1 MKKKKLFIGLSF
13 ILLSLL
19 VLPTSNSKNNY
30 EEILPDPVHYED
42 VQPINYEL
50 GTDVYNEG
58 ETDSITYPHR
68 VIIHYH
74 NDDGK
79 NISRRIYTWVTNIDG
94 VETAAVE
101 ISTNGQDS
109 KFVIDLDND
118 FPEYKTTSELMFIIK
133 YGGTWSGQSLDT
145 SLPYDMFPLDGNG
158 DLEVW
163 TIPGESNSIEIYQT
177 EAETKF
183 DKALTAEFTDW
194 KTISVTA
201 TSVPSVYRLYAF
213 DQLYLS
219 YDPNIQKREKENR
232 LFKVGYPTSETF
244 TISLNY
250 SSHINIKYVLETEY
264 ESSPGRISTKSVAF
278 YPMYDTPMFEEYYT
292 YTGDD
297 LGVTYTKEKSTFAL
311 WAPTGANVKLRI
323 YSTGT
328 PTSISDKGS
337 NYFKEYK
344 MYFQK
349 GGVFKAEILGDLNG
363 KYYTYYIENFA
374 GAFEVIDPYAH
385 GAGINGLRGLIYD
398 SSLTNPDGWDEIP
411 EVWDG
416 DSTFDIASAN
426 DLTVYEVHIRDLT
439 MDETWGGKE
448 KPGTYNAFVEKGTT
462 YTDNI
467 TTVTTGFD
475 HIEELGVT
483 AVQLLPVFDHD
494 DDETNMKFNWGYNP
508 LNYNVI
514 EGGYSSDPYNGFTR
528 IEEFKNLVMQ
538 FANNENHTRV
548 IMDVVYNHVSSVSNC
563 NFNKIMPRYYFR
575 MDESGN
581 FADGSGCANEVRT
594 ESTMM
599 SKFIV
604 DSVCWWAKEY
614 KIKGFRFDLMG
625 LIDTETM
632 RKVKDSLYEIDKDIV
647 VYGEGWTA
655 AGYHGKTGTVGTTT
669 AEVYSSLYPS
679 KTSPG
684 ILGAFNDFGR
694 NNTKGGN
701 DGGYGSNNAYPGYG
715 YISQGSE
722 HVGDKA
728 NCVSRMMMGIN
739 DYANGAANNK
749 QTVNYVS
756 CHDNFTLFDQLN
768 YTLSENPG
776 NKPAASKEPDPSVIA
791 KASLACHS
799 AIFASQSIAFM
810 QGGEELFRTKIQDN
824 PDARPYPDYPVYTG
838 DPEDILCTGDVE
850 MFGKIISHNSYK
862 SSDNCNSFKWDRK
875 ISIEYQG
882 NKVDVSSY
890 SNRFKEAIKIRN
902 DKTIPQYL
910 YPNNLDSQNISTWGV
925 DSGSSIFG
933 IRMGFYCMFFSGR
946 SSGTISY
953 DAISTC
959 TIIYNSLGGTN
970 GITKGSG
977 TIKLEPYQF
986 IITKF

>member
-1 MKKKKLFIGLSF
+1 MNKKIFAGLSF
-13 ILLSLL
+13 LLLSFLAI
-19 VLPTSNSKNNY
+19 PSNIKSNNDEYFKDPISY
-30 EEILPDPVHYED
+30 EEVK
-42 VQPINYEL
+42 PIHYEL
-50 GTDVYNEG
+50 GVDVFNEG
-58 ETDSITYPHR
+58 ETDTIVYPHK
-68 VIIHYH
+68 VIVHYH

-79 NISRRIYTWVTNIDG
+79 NINRRIYTWVTNVDG
-94 VETAAVE
+94 VETAPTEV
-101 ISTNGQDS
+101 STDGQES
-109 KFVIDLDND
+109 TFIIDLDND
-118 FPEYKTTSELMFIIK
+118 FPEYKTSDSLMFIIK

-145 SLPYDMFPLDGNG
+145 TLPYDMFPLDSDGN
-158 DLEVW
+158 LEVW
-163 TIPGESNSIEIYQT
+163 TIPGESNAIEIYAT

-194 KTISVTA
+194 KTISVTT
-201 TSVPSVYRLYAF
+201 TSVATTYRLYAY
-213 DQLYLS
+213 DQLFLT
-219 YDPNIQKREKENR
+219 YDANLQKREKENR
-232 LFKVGYPTSETF
+232 LLKTGTPTSDNF
-244 TISLNY
+244 TIKLNY

-264 ESSPGRISTKSVAF
+264 ATSPGRVSSKSVAF
-278 YPMYDTPMFEEYYT
+278 YPMYDTPLFEEYYT
-292 YTGDD
+292 YDGDD

-323 YSTGT
+323 YNTGT
-328 PTSISDKGS
+328 PLGVGPNGS

-344 MYFQK
+344 MYFQR

-385 GAGINGLRGLIYD
+385 SAGVNGVRGLIYD
-398 SSLTNPDGWDEIP
+398 SSTTNPDGWDDIP
-411 EVWDG
+411 LVWDK
-416 DSTFDIASAN
+416 DSTFDINSAN
-426 DLTVYEVHIRDLT
+426 DLTVYEIHIRDLT
-439 MDETWGGKE
+439 MDDTWNGKE

-462 YTDNI
+462 YSDNI

-494 DDETNMKFNWGYNP
+494 DDEVNMKFNWGYNP

-514 EGGYSSDPYNGFTR
+514 EGGYSSDPFDGFAR
-528 IEEFKNLVMQ
+528 IKEFKNLVMQ
-538 FANNENHTRV
+538 FANNKNHTRV

-575 MDESGN
+575 MDENGN
-581 FADGSGCANEVRT
+581 FYDGSGCANEVRT

-625 LIDTETM
+625 LIDTGTM

-647 VYGEGWTA
+647 TYGEGWTA
-655 AGYHGKTGTVGTTT
+655 AGYHGKEGTTGAST
-669 AEVYSSLYPS
+669 YEVYSSLFPS
-679 KTSPG
+679 TNSPG

-728 NCVSRMMMGIN
+728 YNVARMMMGIN

-749 QTVNYVS
+749 QTINYVS

-776 NKPAASKEPDPSVIA
+776 EKPEPSKEPNPDIVAQASV
-791 KASLACHS
+791 SCHS
-799 AIFASQSIAFM
+799 AVLASQSIAFI

-838 DPEDILCTGDVE
+838 NPEDILCTGDVE

-862 SSDNCNSFKWDRK
+862 SSDECNSFKWDRK
-875 ISIEYQG
+875 ISIEYNG
-882 NKVDVSSY
+882 TNVDVSSY
-890 SNRFKEAIKIRN
+890 SKRFAEAINLRN
-902 DKTIPQYL
+902 EKTIPQYL
-910 YPNNLDSQNISTWGV
+910 YPDNLNNTNISIWGT

-933 IRMGFYCMFFSGR
+933 IRMGSYCIFFSGR
-946 SSGTISY
+946 TSGTISY
-953 DAISTC
+953 DAINSC
-959 TIIYNSLGGTN
+959 SIIFNSLGQTT
-970 GITKGSG
+970 GIIKGDR
-977 TIKLEPYQF
+977 TLTLKPYQF
-986 IITKF
+986 VITKF